1 MYGSFGHFPSNERL
15 IFPNNLDYELNC
27 STNTVIF
34 RFIGGVRVNP
44 RSQGWSVLPHIDV
57 FGESQFCV
65 TPRIWKRLQP
75 KRAVELLYTAT
86 NSARR
91 GVSTCRSIENKRIN
105 GQDEESDLIRAK
117 TRLRQLKSRRWLNYS
132 GETDNWALIKS
143 FLDLNPIHQQILRMC
158 TRDVGEADQSQNL
171 IFRLQQKWTNTGCL
185 AFKAMALCSI
195 AYILFKLGRPNN
207 NKSIV
212 KEQKMSQ
219 KSKYKNHHNGIFSE
233 WKRD

>member
-15 IFPNNLDYELNC
+15 IFPNNLDYGLNC

-34 RFIGGVRVNP
+34 RFIGDVRVNP

-57 FGESQFCV
+57 FGEPQFCV

-91 GVSTCRSIENKRIN
+91 GVSTCRSIEDKRIN

-185 AFKAMALCSI
+185 AFKVMALCSI